1 MLNIKPF
8 FSKRATLNFNLVYY
22 QQKTKK
28 LQQMTKT
35 INLIWFCGKKLNL
48 IRMKI
53 LLISEIRFDF
63 YLIRWKK
70 NDLKILIWLSGWLKI
85 RMDEIYYC
93 GFNGFKQVPSQP
105 EKHTVTSLV
114 LQTSPKSSNTGRKII
129 DVAICWVRIIF
140 GLFC

>member
-8 FSKRATLNFNLVYY
+8 FSKRAILNFNLVFF

-28 LQQMTKT
+28 ILLVTKT
-35 INLIWFCGKKLNL
+35 INLIWFCGKKVKFNSNEDSS
-48 IRMKI
+48 IKWNMFW
-53 LLISEIRFDF
+53 LLSDKV
-63 YLIRWKK
+63 KK
-70 NDLKILIWLSGWLKI
+70 NDLKILIWLSGCLRI